1 MASEIQRAILNK
13 IEEYDTIML
22 FRHIRMDGDCVGATK
37 GLKRILQLT
46 YPEKRIVLTDGQ
58 RSDYLAF
65 LGPDDPAVPDE
76 ECRNALAIVIDVS
89 EQTRISNPQ
98 YALCRELVKIDH
110 HIEADPFGTLSW
122 IEDWR
127 SSACEMIAA
136 FYEAFQDRLHIDS
149 QAAAFI
155 YTGMVTDSGRFR
167 FEGVNGNTLRL
178 AALMLDQGIDM
189 ETLYANLYLIDP
201 KILNFKAYVYQHVRY
216 TENGV
221 AYLYV
226 DREMKQEYSLNTE
239 TAGDTISYLEGI
251 RGCLCWLAF
260 IEGDTEAD
268 GIRVRLRSRFMTV
281 NELASRHHGGGHA
294 CASGATVY
302 SLEEMHA
309 LINEA
314 DQAVKEYKESHT
326 GWL

>member
-1 MASEIQRAILNK
+1 MASEIQKAILEK
-13 IEEYDTIML
+13 IEAYDIIML

-58 RSDYLAF
+58 KSDYLAF
-65 LGPDDPAVPDE
+65 LGSDDEPVADDL
-76 ECRNALAIVIDVS
+76 CRSALGIVIDVS

-98 YALCRELVKIDH
+98 YALCRELIKIDH

-122 IEDWR
+122 VEEKR

-136 FYEAFQDRLHIDS
+136 FYDAFRERLRIDS
-149 QAAAFI
+149 RAATCI
-155 YTGMVTDSGRFR
+155 YAGMVTDSGRFR
-167 FEGVNGNTLRL
+167 FEGVNGDTLRL
-178 AALMLDQGIDM
+178 AAVMLDQGIDL
-189 ETLYANLYLIDP
+189 ETLYANLYLIGP
-201 KILNFKAYVYQHVRY
+201 QILDFKAYVYQHVQY

-226 DREMKQEYSLNTE
+226 DRSMKREYSLTTE

-260 IEGDTEAD
+260 IEGDTDAD

-302 SLEEMHA
+302 SQEEMRA
-309 LINEA
+309 LIAEA